1 MLTHNWI
8 EDHWSLKE
16 YQDKKKKNFEIID
29 NFLDFVPHN
38 ILDIGC
44 GLAWETRLFQKKY
57 NSKLWLVDGDTNS
70 NNESLTE
77 VGWNPDPKTFAFY
90 HKLDFLDKK
99 LKELG
104 TENYQLFDAKKIN
117 FPKDLKFDLILSF
130 QSCGFHYPASTY
142 KDLILNHSHETTKII
157 FDIRYQKRKHYIDTD
172 VEIKNIFIKD
182 IKHVTAEIK
191 FL

>member
-1 MLTHNWI
+1 MLVHNWI
-8 EDHWSLKE
+8 EDHWNLEE

-29 NFLDFVPHN
+29 KFLDFTPHN

-57 NSKLWLVDGDTNS
+57 NSKLWLVDGDTN
-70 NNESLTE
+70 NNKESLTE

-90 HKLDFLDKK
+90 HKLDFLDQK

-104 TENYQLFDAKKIN
+104 TKNYQLFDANNIN
-117 FPKDLKFDLILSF
+117 FPSDLKFDLILSF
-130 QSCGFHYPASTY
+130 QSCGFHYPALTY
-142 KDLILNHSHETTKII
+142 KDLILKHSTDNTKII
-157 FDIRYQKRKHYIDTD
+157 FDIRRQKKKTFVNSD
-172 VEIKNIFIKD
+172 VEIKNILVEDK
-182 IKHVTAEIK
+182 KHITAEIK